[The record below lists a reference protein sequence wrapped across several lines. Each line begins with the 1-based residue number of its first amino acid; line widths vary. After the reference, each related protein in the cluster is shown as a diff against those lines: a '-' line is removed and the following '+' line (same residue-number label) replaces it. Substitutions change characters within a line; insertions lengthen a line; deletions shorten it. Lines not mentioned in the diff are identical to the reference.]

1 MVSWQINEGFF
12 SNAWGRH
19 KKKNVF
25 FSGRATNRWVQHP
38 ELLSKSSQEKMVE
51 IKDDH

>member
-19 KKKNVF
+19 KKKYVF
-25 FSGRATNRWVQHP
+25 LVLKRRVQHP